1 MAALGSIRKRG
12 VTLIVIVGLALFA
25 FIAEEFFRS
34 CETQRNQRS
43 QQVGQI
49 LGENISVQDF
59 QSLMDETQEMMKLT
73 QGRDNLSEDE
83 MNRVKDQVWNTL
95 VSSRIIQD
103 EAGKLGLTVT
113 DDELRDVLRTGT
125 HQMLRST
132 PFVNQQTGRFDVQM
146 LTKFQDEYKKAQ
158 ASGNAQALEQM
169 QTVMRYWQ
177 YTEKQLR
184 QQLLGEKYQVLL
196 SQCLLSNPV
205 SAKMAFEG
213 QNTEAD
219 IQLAS
224 LAYTTVNDKDV
235 SVSDADLKAKYGEQK
250 EMFKQQ
256 VETRDIKYVDFRV
269 LPSAADRQAL
279 MSQMK
284 QAEAQLREGSAQP
297 GEVVRKA
304 QSDVAYLGLPVMSS
318 SLPYNIRQRV
328 DSLAVGQTTAP
339 FETSE
344 AEGNVAYNVVKLI
357 SKAQLPDSVEYRIIQ
372 VGGETADAAKKT
384 ADSIIAAVRGGAP
397 FDTIAAK
404 YSQQGAKQW
413 MTTAM
418 YQTANNIDPDSRSY
432 INALNTMQTGE
443 MRSLD
448 LSMGGNLVVQVTDRR
463 HFIDKIDVAVVK
475 HVVEI
480 SKDTYSAAYN
490 KFSQYVSENQTI
502 ESLEQ
507 NASKYGF
514 QVRERQ
520 DMFNSEHNVAGVRG
534 TREAMKWI
542 FDAKENEVSPLYEC
556 GSNDHLMVIALT
568 KIHPVGYRDWESVRE
583 QLTQEVLRDKKF
595 DLLAKKLGGVKSLA
609 EAQQKGARVDSVSH
623 VTSAPVFVQ
632 ATGASEPVLSGVV
645 AKAKAGE
652 FVPEVVKGNAAAYM
666 VKVNAKTQ
674 GAGKLD
680 EKAQEARLRQQ
691 AMQAVGRFMQELY
704 QKANVADNRYR
715 FF

>member
-1 MAALGSIRKRG
+1 
-12 VTLIVIVGLALFA
+12 
-25 FIAEEFFRS
+25 
-34 CETQRNQRS
+34 
-43 QQVGQI
+43 
-49 LGENISVQDF
+49 
-59 QSLMDETQEMMKLT
+59 
-73 QGRDNLSEDE
+73 
-83 MNRVKDQVWNTL
+83 
-95 VSSRIIQD
+95 
-103 EAGKLGLTVT
+103 
-113 DDELRDVLRTGT
+113 
-125 HQMLRST
+125 
-132 PFVNQQTGRFDVQM
+132 
-146 LTKFQDEYKKAQ
+146 
-158 ASGNAQALEQM
+158 
-169 QTVMRYWQ
+169 
-177 YTEKQLR
+177 
-184 QQLLGEKYQVLL
+184 
-196 SQCLLSNPV
+196 
-205 SAKMAFEG
+205 
-213 QNTEAD
+213 
-219 IQLAS
+219 
-224 LAYTTVNDKDV
+224 
-235 SVSDADLKAKYGEQK
+235 
-250 EMFKQQ
+250 
-256 VETRDIKYVDFRV
+256 
-269 LPSAADRQAL
+269 
-279 MSQMK
+279 
-284 QAEAQLREGSAQP
+284 
-297 GEVVRKA
+297 
-304 QSDVAYLGLPVMSS
+304 
-318 SLPYNIRQRV
+318 
-328 DSLAVGQTTAP
+328 
-339 FETSE
+339 
-344 AEGNVAYNVVKLI
+344 
-357 SKAQLPDSVEYRIIQ
+357 

-448 LSMGGNLVVQVTDRR
+448 LSMGGSLVVQVTDRR

-623 VTSAPVFVQ
+623 VTFAPVFVQ